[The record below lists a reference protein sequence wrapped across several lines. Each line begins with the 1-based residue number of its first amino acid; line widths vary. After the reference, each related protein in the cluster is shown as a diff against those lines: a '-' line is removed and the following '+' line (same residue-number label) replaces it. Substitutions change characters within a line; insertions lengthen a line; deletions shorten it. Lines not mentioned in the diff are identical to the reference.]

1 MTAAK
6 RFGDMLVEEGLI
18 SLSKLDEAL
27 KIQRA
32 TGKRLGE
39 VMQDM
44 EILVQDQILD
54 ILSKQLDVPKI
65 DLFEEPV
72 DRDVAG
78 MIDPELIHRHKA
90 IPVRIEND
98 ELIVAMVDP
107 LNLMAIDDI
116 RLATGREVRPRICS
130 EQALDRVY
138 QDLFGVSHEAKK
150 HIEDWRKA
158 QMKEGNTLREA
169 LKEAASLTEIEDA
182 PIVRFV
188 EAILEGAVD
197 QRASDIHLEPKEE
210 KMVVRYRVDGM
221 LSKVM
226 DLPRSAQAAVIARL
240 KILAGLDTSERRRP
254 QDGRIDLKVR
264 EKAFDIRFSTLP
276 TLYGEKIVMRLLDK
290 SKIQFTLE
298 QLGFEE
304 DELSVWKGLIA
315 NPHGIIYLT
324 GPTGSGKSTTLIAS
338 LASVARDT
346 LNVVTVEDPIEYQ
359 LPTINQVQVNRK
371 VDFSFPQALRTIVRQ
386 DPDVIMVGETR
397 DRETAELAINAAL
410 TGHLVFST
418 LHTNDAAGGFIRLH
432 NMGVER
438 FLIVASVLAMV
449 AQRLVRILCRNC
461 KTPYE
466 PSDSEMDMLRPYL
479 PLIDGRTPKK
489 IKLYKAKGCEMCHNL
504 GYLGRLAIFEI
515 LPMSRDVREM
525 FMANESVQNIKRQAR
540 QDGMNTLFESGL
552 RKVFKGITSI
562 EELFR
567 VATAA
572 EDEDSM
578 IRGEGVTDFKRTKPL
593 LEELPE
599 ELVSGII

>member
-1 MTAAK
+1 MSPAK

-65 DLFEEPV
+65 DLFDEPV
-72 DRDVAG
+72 DREIAG
-78 MIDPELIHRHKA
+78 MIDPELIQRHKA
-90 IPVRIEND
+90 IPVRVENN

-116 RLATGREVRPRICS
+116 RLATGYEVKPRICS

-138 QDLFGVSHEAKK
+138 QDMFGVSHEAKK
-150 HIEDWRKA
+150 HIDDWRKA
-158 QMKEGNTLREA
+158 QMKEGSTLRDA
-169 LKEAASLTEIEDA
+169 LKEATSLSEIEDA

-197 QRASDIHLEPKEE
+197 QRSSDIHLEPKED
-210 KMVVRYRVDGM
+210 KMVVRYRVDG
-221 LSKVM
+221 LLHKVM
-226 DLPRSAQAAVIARL
+226 DIPRSAQAAVIARL

-264 EKAFDIRFSTLP
+264 NRAFDIRFSTLP

-290 SKIQFTLE
+290 TKIQFSLE

-304 DELSVWKGLIA
+304 DELQVWKDLIQ

-338 LASVARDT
+338 LATVARDT

-432 NMGVER
+432 NMGIER

-466 PSDSEMDMLRPYL
+466 PSDSEMDVLRPYL
-479 PLIDGRTPKK
+479 PLIDGKTPKK
-489 IKLYKAKGCEMCHNL
+489 IKIYKSKGCEMCHNL
-504 GYLGRLAIFEI
+504 GYYGRVAIFEI
-515 LPMSRDVREM
+515 LPMSRSVRDM
-525 FMANESVQNIKRQAR
+525 FMANAAVQDIKRQAR
-540 QDGMNTLFESGL
+540 KDGMNTLFESGL
-552 RKVFKGITSI
+552 RKVFKGVTSL

-567 VATAA
+567 VAIAS

-578 IRGEGVTDFKRTKPL
+578 VRDEKEAVYRAKPL

>member
-1 MTAAK
+1 MSPAK

-65 DLFEEPV
+65 DLFDEPV
-72 DRDVAG
+72 DREIAG
-78 MIDPELIHRHKA
+78 MIDPELIQRHKA
-90 IPVRIEND
+90 IPVRVENN

-116 RLATGREVRPRICS
+116 RLATGYEVKPRICS

-138 QDLFGVSHEAKK
+138 QDMFGVSHEAKK
-150 HIEDWRKA
+150 HIDDWRKA
-158 QMKEGNTLREA
+158 QMKEGSTLRDA
-169 LKEAASLTEIEDA
+169 LKEATSLSEIEDA

-197 QRASDIHLEPKEE
+197 QRSSDIHLEPKED
-210 KMVVRYRVDGM
+210 KMVVRYRVDG
-221 LSKVM
+221 LLHKVM
-226 DLPRSAQAAVIARL
+226 DIPRSAQAAVIARL

-264 EKAFDIRFSTLP
+264 NRAFDIRFSTLP

-290 SKIQFTLE
+290 TKIQFSLE

-304 DELSVWKGLIA
+304 DELQVWKDLIQ

-338 LASVARDT
+338 LATVARDT

-432 NMGVER
+432 NMGIER

-466 PSDSEMDMLRPYL
+466 PSDSEMDILRPYL
-479 PLIDGRTPKK
+479 PLINGKTPKK
-489 IKLYKAKGCEMCHNL
+489 IKIYKSKGCEMCHNL
-504 GYLGRLAIFEI
+504 GYYGRVAIFEI
-515 LPMSRDVREM
+515 LPMSRSVRDM
-525 FMANESVQNIKRQAR
+525 FMANAAVQDIKRQAR
-540 QDGMNTLFESGL
+540 KDGMNTLFESGL
-552 RKVFKGITSI
+552 RKIFKGVTSL

-567 VATAA
+567 VAIAA

-578 IRGEGVTDFKRTKPL
+578 VRDEKEAVYRTKPL

>member
-1 MTAAK
+1 MNPAK

-65 DLFEEPV
+65 DLFEEPI
-72 DRDVAG
+72 DREIASS
-78 MIDPELIHRHKA
+78 IDPELIQRHKA
-90 IPVRIEND
+90 IPVRVEHG

-116 RLATGREVRPRICS
+116 RLATGYEVRPRICS
-130 EQALDRVY
+130 EQALDRIY
-138 QDLFGVSHEAKK
+138 QDMFGVSHEAKK
-150 HIEDWRKA
+150 HLEEWKKI
-158 QMKEGNTLREA
+158 QMKEGNTIREA
-169 LKEAASLTEIEDA
+169 LKDTASLSEIEDA

-210 KMVVRYRVDGM
+210 KMIVRYRVDGL

-226 DLPRSAQAAVIARL
+226 DIPKSAQAAVIARL

-264 EKAFDIRFSTLP
+264 DRAFDIRFSTLP

-304 DELSVWKGLIA
+304 DELKVWKELISH
-315 NPHGIIYLT
+315 PHGIIYLT

-338 LASVARDT
+338 LATVARDT
-346 LNVVTVEDPIEYQ
+346 INVVTVEDPIEYQ

-371 VDFSFPQALRTIVRQ
+371 VDFSFSQALRTIVRQ

-397 DRETAELAINAAL
+397 DGETAELAINAAL

-432 NMGVER
+432 NMGIDR

-449 AQRLVRILCRNC
+449 AQRLIRVLCRNC
-461 KTPYE
+461 KQPYE
-466 PSDSEMDMLRPYL
+466 PTESEMDIIRPYL
-479 PLIDGRTPKK
+479 PLIDGRAPKK
-489 IKLYKAKGCEMCHNL
+489 IKLYRARGCEMCHNL
-504 GYLGRLAIFEI
+504 GYHSRLAIFEI
-515 LPMSRDVREM
+515 LPLSQVVREM
-525 FMANESVQNIKRQAR
+525 FMADSSVQSLKRQAR
-540 QDGMNTLFESGL
+540 LDGMNTLFESGL
-552 RKVFKGITSI
+552 RKVFKGQTSL

-567 VATAA
+567 VCSAS

-578 IRGEGVTDFKRTKPL
+578 VDMGAADKTKRTKPL
-593 LEELPE
+593 LEEMPE